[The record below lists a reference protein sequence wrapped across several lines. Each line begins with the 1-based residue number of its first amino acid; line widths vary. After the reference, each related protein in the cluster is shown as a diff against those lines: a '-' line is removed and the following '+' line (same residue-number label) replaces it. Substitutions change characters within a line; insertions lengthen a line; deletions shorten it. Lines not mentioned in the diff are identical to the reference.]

1 MYVSKKPRKQ
11 RKRKQRTPNLPKEV
25 ISSAASKS
33 PTERAGLRKM
43 GDFNPDYSY
52 VIKDLRRIGILAGSF
67 IVILIILSVVLG

>member
-1 MYVSKKPRKQ
+1 MSKKPRKQ

-25 ISSAASKS
+25 VSGAR
-33 PTERAGLRKM
+33 TGLRKM
-43 GDFNPDYSY
+43 GEFNPDYGY